1 MPRCIP
7 AGARSAQRRECK
19 SELDHFMTM
28 TRKNRSDRSRRAF
41 RNVFLTVGWGLVLVL
56 LASFFLDDMGL
67 PRYFNMLK
75 HARHL
80 EQEIKDLQQTN
91 SELRTEIS
99 RVQRDPARM
108 EELARER
115 LGYVRKGETV
125 YQLVP
130 PVVPS
135 EDTGLSRR
143 ESR

>member
-1 MPRCIP
+1 
-7 AGARSAQRRECK
+7 
-19 SELDHFMTM
+19 M

-41 RNVFLTVGWGLVLVL
+41 RNIYLAVGSGLVLVL
-56 LASFFLDDMGL
+56 VASFFIDDMGF
-67 PRYFNMLK
+67 PRYFSMLN

-80 EQEIKDLQQTN
+80 ELEIKELEQSNTDLRG
-91 SELRTEIS
+91 ELS
-99 RVQRDPARM
+99 RLQRDPAKM

-130 PVVPS
+130 PPVPS
-135 EDTGLSRR
+135 DEGSSPRR